1 MHRLLR
7 NGCFVTCDSRLG
19 ILRGDLR
26 IRDGAIAEIGPGLS
40 GDGAEEVVELHQAWV
55 YPGFT
60 QSHVHLCQTLFRGEA
75 EDRVLLDWLS
85 ERIWPLESAH
95 DTESMYWS
103 ARLGVSELLL
113 GGTTSLLD
121 MGTLHHTDALFQAC
135 EEGGIRAAIGR
146 ALMDR
151 ENSAGLSAPR
161 EENLKGACDEAD
173 RWHGR
178 GRLRYAFAP
187 RFVPSCTEALL
198 VEALDAARQRGC
210 MIHTHASE
218 NEAELALVREMTG
231 QENVLYL
238 HSIGM
243 TGPDV
248 CLAHCIHLNE
258 EEIAVL
264 AASGTH
270 LLHCPSSNMKLG
282 SGVAR
287 IPELLK
293 ARVRVSLGA
302 DGAPCNN
309 RLDMLSEMRLAALL
323 QAWRVGPGALSA
335 GEVLHMATVAG
346 AEAVGL
352 GATCGSLTPGKCA
365 DLVVVDPD
373 HAGVAP
379 LEDPVVAAV
388 FSVGREAILSVWIA
402 GEKVVEDGQVLCWDG
417 AETADKA
424 RTALAR
430 VKARLS

>member
-26 IRDGAIAEIGPGLS
+26 IRDGKIAEIGEGLAPE
-40 GDGAEEVVELHQAWV
+40 DAEVVELNQAWV
-55 YPGFT
+55 TPGFT
-60 QSHVHLCQTLFRGEA
+60 QSHVHLCQTLFRGQA

-95 DTESMYWS
+95 DAESMYWS

-121 MGTLHHTDALFQAC
+121 MGTLHHTDVLFQVC
-135 EEGGIRAAIGR
+135 EEAGIRAAIGR

-151 ENSAGLSAPR
+151 ENDAGLSMPR
-161 EENLKGACDEAD
+161 EENLQGACDEAD
-173 RWHGR
+173 RWHGK

-187 RFVPSCTEALL
+187 RFVPSCTEELL
-198 VEALDAARQRGC
+198 LDALDAARERGC
-210 MIHTHASE
+210 LIHTHASE
-218 NEAELALVREMTG
+218 NEAELELVRDMTG
-231 QENVLYL
+231 QENVVYL

-248 CLAHCIHLNE
+248 CLAHCIHLSE
-258 EEIAVL
+258 EEVGLL
-264 AASGTH
+264 AATGTH

-287 IPELLK
+287 IPELLQ

-309 RLDMLSEMRLAALL
+309 RLDMFTEMRLAALL
-323 QAWRVGPGALSA
+323 QAQRAGPGALSA
-335 GEVLHMATVAG
+335 EEVLHMATVAG

-352 GATCGSLTPGKCA
+352 GATCGSLAPGKVA

-373 HAGVAP
+373 HPGVAP
-379 LEDPVVAAV
+379 QEDPVVAMV
-388 FSVGREAILSVWIA
+388 FSVGRDAVSSVWIA
-402 GEKVVEDGQVLCWDG
+402 GEKVVENGRVLCWDG
-417 AETADKA
+417 GETA
-424 RTALAR
+424 RE
-430 VKARLS
+430 ARLALKRVQGRLS